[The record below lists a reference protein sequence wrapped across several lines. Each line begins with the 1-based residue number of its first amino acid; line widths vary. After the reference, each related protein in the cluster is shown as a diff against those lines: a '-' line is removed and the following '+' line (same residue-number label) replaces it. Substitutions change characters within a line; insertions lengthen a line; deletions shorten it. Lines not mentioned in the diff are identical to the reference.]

1 MAAYWMVR
9 SSAVRDEDALKE
21 YGAMW
26 PSIAER
32 FGAKVIARGPHTTP
46 EGPEYPRAL
55 IVEFPDI
62 ESAEACYRDPAYQD
76 AIAVMQ
82 RACDREL
89 IILDGI

>member
-9 SSAVRDEDALKE
+9 SSAIRDDDALKE

-32 FGAKVIARGPHTTP
+32 FGAKVIAKGPHATP
-46 EGPEYPRAL
+46 EGQEFPCAL
-55 IVEFPDI
+55 IVEFPDL
-62 ESAEACYRDPAYQD
+62 ESAEACYHDPAYAN
-76 AIAVMQ
+76 AIEVMQ